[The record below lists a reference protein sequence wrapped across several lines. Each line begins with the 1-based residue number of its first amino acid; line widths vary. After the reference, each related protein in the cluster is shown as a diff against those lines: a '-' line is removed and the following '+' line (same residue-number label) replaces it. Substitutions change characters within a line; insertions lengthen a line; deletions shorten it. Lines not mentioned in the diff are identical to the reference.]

1 MTEHMADSG
10 AAPPKIDSTVSHS
23 ARIWNYWL
31 GGKDN
36 YPVDRE
42 MGDKI
47 LAYVP
52 ELVRSAR
59 ARVLRRNR
67 TRRAGS
73 GVVSALAP

>member
-1 MTEHMADSG
+1 VTEHMADSG
-10 AAPPKIDSTVSHS
+10 ETKPTIDTTISHP

-31 GGKDN
+31 GGKGN

-47 LAYVP
+47 VACVP

-59 ARVLRRNR
+59 ADRR
-67 TRRAGS
+67 
-73 GVVSALAP
+73 